1 MKVSESSECSV
12 RNCQKKVPPAD
23 HYLPSSLSRTFS
35 TLHFMRS
42 ITSSTCFESD
52 RAKKRCNDELNM
64 IQKLEREL
72 RGRRSNREGRPP
84 WLAPAPSSW
93 RPPSVASAL
102 VTDARRRGI
111 PCPGFGRL
119 YLLECWAFFFYEEI
133 HLLEAI
139 SSCFLLWRTDRNK
152 SRRRKAHPLLYI
164 IHPFYFSQI
173 TFPCSIVKWR
183 VSTKA
188 F

>member
-1 MKVSESSECSV
+1 MKVSESSKCSV

-52 RAKKRCNDELNM
+52 RAKRRCNDELNM

-119 YLLECWAFFFYEEI
+119 YLRECWAFFFYEE
-133 HLLEAI
+133 L
-139 SSCFLLWRTDRNK
+139 R
-152 SRRRKAHPLLYI
+152 
-164 IHPFYFSQI
+164 
-173 TFPCSIVKWR
+173 
-183 VSTKA
+183 
-188 F
+188 